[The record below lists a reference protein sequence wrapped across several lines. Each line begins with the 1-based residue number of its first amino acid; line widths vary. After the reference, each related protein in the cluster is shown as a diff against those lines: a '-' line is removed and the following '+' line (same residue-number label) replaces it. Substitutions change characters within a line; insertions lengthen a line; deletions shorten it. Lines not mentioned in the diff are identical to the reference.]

1 MKTAVVNGTFDI
13 IHVGHLALLTYAR
26 SISDRLIV
34 AIDSDQRVKDLK
46 GPKRPINNQFE
57 RATLLINLKSVDEV
71 RIFSTD
77 EELINIIKLSDLMV
91 KGSDYRGKPIVGQE
105 YCPEIVFFERLNDY
119 SSTSKIQSIIDR

>member
-119 SSTSKIQSIIDR
+119 SSTSKIQSIVDR